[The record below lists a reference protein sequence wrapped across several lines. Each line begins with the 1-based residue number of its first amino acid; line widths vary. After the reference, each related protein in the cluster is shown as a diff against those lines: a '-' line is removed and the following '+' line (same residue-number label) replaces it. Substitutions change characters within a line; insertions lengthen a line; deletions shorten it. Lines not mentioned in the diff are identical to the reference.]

1 MMASM
6 VTIVSPINFTFY
18 FAPKIQYLSLL
29 MLFDVMSLVLSLIGE
44 KYVLR
49 CMWSVKNGV

>member
-29 MLFDVMSLVLSLIGE
+29 TLFDVMSLVLSLIGE